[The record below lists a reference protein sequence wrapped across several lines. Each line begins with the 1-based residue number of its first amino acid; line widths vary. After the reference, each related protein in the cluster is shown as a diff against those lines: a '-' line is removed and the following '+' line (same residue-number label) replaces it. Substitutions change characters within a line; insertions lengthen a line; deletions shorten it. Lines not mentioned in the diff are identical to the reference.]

1 MKGFGIYVKNDLL
14 EAKHIESMGTA
25 VWLYMWFL
33 DKMTSIGEDGIGKV
47 LGGKPVIFEEVQQAL
62 GITERT
68 YRRWIATLKKSGYIN
83 ITRTPRGLS
92 VSVNKAA
99 KIFGKRS
106 DAPKTAHQRSAENG
120 TSDRPKTAHRL
131 AKNGTS
137 NKDNTVDN
145 TVRLSPYGERRQ
157 AAKVQSLEIDRVIK
171 AFELM
176 DYTLPSPTKQRR
188 YTTNLIKREGVETVL
203 TLLRLYCRHRGNQ
216 FCPTITSP
224 EQLYYK
230 WDEFKQWLTKE
241 KIKQVAPKRRV
252 LKT

>member
-188 YTTNLIKREGVETVL
+188 RELSHRDQCLSHFQAT
-203 TLLRLYCRHRGNQ
+203 LRLKYGFQVVLDGVGLEHML
-216 FCPTITSP
+216 TSKNTM
-224 EQLYYK
+224 LYF
-230 WDEFKQWLTKE
+230 ELSN
-241 KIKQVAPKRRV
+241 I
-252 LKT
+252 